1 MKKITTLLVLCALTL
16 AAYAVPA
23 RRGWQTRT
31 QADGTTIEIQQI
43 GDEFYHYTINRDG
56 KRVREIN
63 GMYEVVGEAPTSAEF
78 NAKRLAAKARRAPM
92 GPRKVVGATPNL
104 APKGVVILAN
114 FKDTKMQSAHTQAV
128 FNELCNSA
136 NCTVNTYN
144 GVNYP
149 SAAQYF
155 ADQSNGAYRP
165 QFDVFGPVT
174 LSKNVSYYGT
184 DADPDDEGSDQYAT
198 DAVVEACL
206 LANQNF
212 DINFKDYDSDSDGYV
227 DFVYVI
233 YAGQGQADGGSAETI
248 WPHNWEIESAIS
260 YNNCTYTESQCV
272 VDGKKLNNY
281 AMSGELSGS
290 SLGGIGTLCHEFGHV
305 MGLPDWY
312 DTEYGTNYKNYLTPN
327 EWDIM
332 DGGSYNGDGHC
343 PPNYSPWEKYFFGWI
358 TPENLGSEGAK
369 LELKANGVE
378 GYKAYQV
385 NASGKQQKATDTGVC
400 YYFENRQKQGWDKF
414 VPAAGLLIWK
424 VNFDATS
431 WENNEP
437 NNTANNPRYTI
448 VCSNGTK
455 VGKSNGT
462 GNVWPYGTK
471 NSWTGVTGKPLK
483 DITKS
488 GQLITLTYIEEPA
501 IVVDPFDLT
510 FMANGVEFTKTTST
524 GKIVLPATEPA
535 ACDGMVFVG
544 WTATASYSSA
554 TTAPAF
560 VKAGQTVSEPT
571 TFYAVFAEQ
580 DGEGSTEISDEL
592 TLATTGVSGTSYTDW
607 SGKKVT
613 SSAVYAGNSAGGNDA
628 IQLRSKSSNS
638 GIVTTASG
646 GKLAKVQVVWNSNTS
661 DRTLDIYG
669 KTTAYSAASDL
680 YDNSGKGTKLG
691 SMASG
696 TDTELT
702 ISGDYTFVGVRSNNG
717 ALWIDKITFVW
728 SGKGA
733 SYKNYTTSCDGATPI
748 DNVDAKPAAVKAIR
762 NGRIVIIRDG
772 AVFDLTGTRIE

>member
-63 GMYEVVGEAPTSAEF
+63 GMYEVVGEAPTPAEF

-92 GPRKVVGATPNL
+92 GPRKVVGSTPNL
-104 APKGVVILAN
+104 APKGVIILAN

-136 NCTVNTYN
+136 SCTVNTYN

-184 DADPDDEGSDQYAT
+184 DTDPDDEGSDQYAT

-260 YNNCTYTESQCV
+260 YNNCTYTKSQCV

-455 VGKSNGT
+455 VGKTNGT

-471 NSWTGVTGKPLK
+471 NSWTGVSGKPLK

-501 IVVDPFDLT
+501 IVVDPFEIT

-535 ACDGMVFVG
+535 ACDGKVFMG
-544 WTATASYSSA
+544 WCSQANYSSA

-560 VKAGQTVSEPT
+560 VKAGQAITEPT

-592 TLATTGVSGTSYTDW
+592 TLATTGASGTSYTDW

-628 IQLRSKSSNS
+628 IQLRSKNSNS
-638 GIVTTASG
+638 GIVSTTSG
-646 GKLAKVQVVWNSNTS
+646 GKLTKVIVEWNSNTS

-728 SGKGA
+728 SGKGV